1 MFEELI
7 TSIPEIKADK
17 LALKP
22 GIRVKL
28 RRDGHSET
36 LAAAHKMKLE
46 DEKFI
51 RGFVFIF
58 HRQWMPATTAKVSK
72 PSQVCPICPILLLKD
87 VVKEQIG
94 LTLLG
99 WEGLRLSSIVA
110 TW

>member
-46 DEKFI
+46 DEGL
-51 RGFVFIF
+51 RDWEG
-58 HRQWMPATTAKVSK
+58 RAA
-72 PSQVCPICPILLLKD
+72 CPISSAS
-87 VVKEQIG
+87 
-94 LTLLG
+94 
-99 WEGLRLSSIVA
+99 LS
-110 TW
+110 